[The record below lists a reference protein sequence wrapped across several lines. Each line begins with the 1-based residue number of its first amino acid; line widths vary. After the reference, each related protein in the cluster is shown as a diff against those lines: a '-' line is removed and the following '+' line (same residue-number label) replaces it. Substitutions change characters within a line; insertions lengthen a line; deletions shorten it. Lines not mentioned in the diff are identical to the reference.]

1 MVKSKCLLIKIVG
14 INLFQSLDCPQMPT
28 TAYTVICT
36 QNKQI
41 ADGVHEIRLSKPA
54 GFRFSAG
61 QFVLFQ
67 VPDSS
72 NPADFQPRA
81 YSIASAPE
89 ENELKFCVRIVPEGR
104 AGRWFSNVLKES
116 SEVEMQGPMGNF
128 ILNKNN
134 PKGFLFTATGV
145 GISPFRSQVLD
156 LLSSGE
162 KRPIDL
168 VWCTYNEKTFFWTD
182 EFSALAEKYKNF
194 NFHLTLSEPPADWKG
209 LRGRVQ
215 QVIPKIKGFNEK
227 QIYICGNPAMT
238 SDVKKLCLEEW
249 GFAKTDVH
257 IEGYI

>member
-89 ENELKFCVRIVPEGR
+89 ENELKFCVRIVEAP
-104 AGRWFSNVLKES
+104 L
-116 SEVEMQGPMGNF
+116 
-128 ILNKNN
+128 
-134 PKGFLFTATGV
+134 
-145 GISPFRSQVLD
+145 
-156 LLSSGE
+156 
-162 KRPIDL
+162 
-168 VWCTYNEKTFFWTD
+168 
-182 EFSALAEKYKNF
+182 
-194 NFHLTLSEPPADWKG
+194 
-209 LRGRVQ
+209 
-215 QVIPKIKGFNEK
+215 VIPKLTQASVAVASPTFFIVAVTVTGWLSF
-227 QIYICGNPAMT
+227 T
-238 SDVKKLCLEEW
+238 LE
-249 GFAKTDVH
+249 VL
-257 IEGYI
+257 